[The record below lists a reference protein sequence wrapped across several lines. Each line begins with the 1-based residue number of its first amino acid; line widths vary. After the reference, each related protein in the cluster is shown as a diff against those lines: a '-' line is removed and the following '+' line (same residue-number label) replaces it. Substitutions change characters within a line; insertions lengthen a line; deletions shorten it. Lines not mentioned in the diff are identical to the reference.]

1 MPPPPGA
8 PNPLAGPADYLT
20 NPVHND
26 TYPAIDPTKVDLK
39 GKRVMIVGASRGIGR
54 AIAISFARA
63 GASYIA
69 IGARS
74 DQTHVI
80 QDILAAAES
89 AGRDLPRPLRLHLD
103 IKSTQ
108 SVANAAALIG
118 ENFEGLDVIVYNAGA
133 LGEVKL
139 IADGEPEYWWNTWAV
154 NVRGLYLVTRALLP
168 LMLKGGDKTIVVVS
182 STVAHNVHTYG
193 VSDYE
198 TSKLAQLRFAEFIS
212 AEYGDK
218 GALAYC
224 IHPGN
229 IATNMWVGGVPD
241 DLKHVVVETPE
252 LPADTLVYLT
262 KEKRE
267 WLAGRYIN
275 CTWDMPQVMA
285 MQDEIVKEDK
295 LKVRLVV

>member
-1 MPPPPGA
+1 MKRIQSNYDDNVASHSITGSSHEYASPPGA

-20 NPVHND
+20 VPVYND
-26 TYPAIDPTKVDLK
+26 TYPTIDPTKVDPK
-39 GKRVMIVGASRGIGR
+39 GKPVLIVGASRGIGR
-54 AIAISFARA
+54 AIAISFAKA

-69 IGARS
+69 IGAQS

-80 QDILAAAES
+80 QDIVAAAES
-89 AGRDLPRPLRLHLD
+89 AGRGIPRPLR
-103 IKSTQ
+103 
-108 SVANAAALIG
+108 
-118 ENFEGLDVIVYNAGA
+118 
-133 LGEVKL
+133 
-139 IADGEPEYWWNTWAV
+139 
-154 NVRGLYLVTRALLP
+154 
-168 LMLKGGDKTIVVVS
+168 GDKTVGVVS
-182 STVAHNVHTYG
+182 STAAHSAHTYG

-218 GALAYC
+218 RALAYC

-229 IATNMWVGGVPD
+229 IAANMWVGGVPE

-252 LPADTLVYLT
+252 LPTNTLVKLT

-275 CTWDMPQVMA
+275 
-285 MQDEIVKEDK
+285 
-295 LKVRLVV
+295 